1 MENFTPLSGAVGGV
15 LIGIGALALL
25 FFNERI
31 AGISGI
37 YSGLVKM
44 RPNETL
50 WRFLFVLGLLLGGTI
65 VKVFHPAAFD
75 LQIDKPLLTVVAGGL
90 LVGFGT
96 SYGHGCT
103 SGHGVCGVGRLS
115 IRSIAATAIF
125 MFFGIATATLV
136 YIIFWR

>member
-37 YSGLVKM
+37 YSGLGTM

-75 LQIDKPLLTVVAGGL
+75 LQIDKPLLTVIAGGL

-125 MFFGIATATLV
+125 MFFGIVTATLV